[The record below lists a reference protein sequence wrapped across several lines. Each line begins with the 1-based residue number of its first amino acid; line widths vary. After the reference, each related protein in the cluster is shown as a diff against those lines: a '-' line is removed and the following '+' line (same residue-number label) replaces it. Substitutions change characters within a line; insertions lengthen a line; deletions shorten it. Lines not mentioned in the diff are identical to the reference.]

1 MGTYVVIH
9 TPIKHGREGKVDI
22 FEPGEDIELTAK
34 EAKRLGDNV
43 RPAKDRGSEAEE
55 LEEMTVAKLTAM
67 LEEKGVEVPP
77 KTRKAELIEMVKAT
91 EDRGPTTAE

>member
-43 RPAKDRGSEAEE
+43 RPAKGRGSGAEE
-55 LEEMTVAKLTAM
+55 LEEMTVAQLTGM
-67 LEEKGVEVPP
+67 LEAKGIEVPP
-77 KTRKAELIEMVKAT
+77 KTRKGDLIEMLKGT
-91 EDRGPTTAE
+91 EEEKPKTAE